1 MSEHYPPGPPN
12 RPFGS
17 NHLRAIRNGLVGFG
31 AGLQREFGD
40 VVHFRLGSM
49 DCYQLTHPDQVH
61 DVLVHKA
68 RKFRKPKR
76 LKQVFGRFEGNGL
89 VLSEGEFWARQRRLV
104 QPAFQPSLLAS
115 HAEIVVAAATATI
128 ERWGARAEF
137 DFAAAMTRLALI
149 IVTRSLFSAT
159 VEDDVDCLAIAVD
172 SIQRWSMLELN
183 RIVATPRW
191 FPLLGHREP
200 RYAIRFLDQ
209 LIRRIVRQRRAS
221 REPRNDLLGRLLAA
235 VDTEGDGQGMTER
248 QLRDELVTLLLAG
261 HETTGAALTW
271 AGWLLACYPEI
282 QERLAASVGEVLG
295 PRPATFH
302 DLPVLRFVE
311 MAFKEAMRLHPP
323 VYFFSREVADPV
335 EVAGYLMRPGSQVF
349 LFPYITQRDPRWFPN
364 PQVFDPWRF
373 EPDRESQRPAL
384 AWFPFGAG
392 PRACIGRGFALMEGT
407 LILASLLQT
416 YRLTISAEQEEP
428 MPEWQLS
435 LHPRGGIR
443 LVAER
448 RA

>member
-1 MSEHYPPGPPN
+1 MSVRYPPGPPN

-17 NHLRAIRNGLVGFG
+17 NHLQAIRHDLVAFG

-49 DCYQLTHPDQVH
+49 DCYQVTHPDQIH
-61 DVLVHKA
+61 EVLIQKA

-89 VLSEGEFWARQRRLV
+89 VLSEGELWARQRRLL
-104 QPAFQPSLLAS
+104 QPAFQPSALTA
-115 HAEIVVAAATATI
+115 HAEVVAAAATATI
-128 ERWGARAEF
+128 AQWGDRAEF
-137 DFAAAMTRLALI
+137 DFAAAMTRLALS

-159 VEDDVDCLAIAVD
+159 VEDDDRLASAMD
-172 SIQRWSMLELN
+172 SIQRWSMRELN
-183 RIVATPRW
+183 RIVALPRW
-191 FPLLGHREP
+191 FPLLGHPEP
-200 RYAIRFLDQ
+200 RYAMRFLNQ
-209 LIRRIVRQRRAS
+209 LIERIVRQRRAS
-221 REPRNDLLGRLLAA
+221 REARADLLGRLLAA
-235 VDTEGDGQGMTER
+235 VDTEGDGQGMSER

-261 HETTGAALTW
+261 HETTGASLTW
-271 AGWLLACYPEI
+271 AGWLLASYPEI
-282 QERLAASVGEVLG
+282 QERLAASVRDALG
-295 PRPATFH
+295 ARPASFP
-302 DLPVLRFVE
+302 DLPGLHSVE

-335 EVAGYLMRPGSQVF
+335 DVAGYPMRPGSQIF
-349 LFPYITQRDPRWFPN
+349 LFPYLTQRDPRWFPD
-364 PQVFDPWRF
+364 PEVFDPWRF
-373 EPDRESQRPAL
+373 EPERESQRPVL

-407 LILASLLQT
+407 LILATVLQN
-416 YRLTISAEQEEP
+416 YRLTVAPEQAEP
-428 MPEWQLS
+428 IPEWQLS